1 MAPDVIDARTAID
14 ATNRRFEAAFNAG
27 DPARAAR
34 EVYTADARVLPPDAP
49 MVRGRDAIAAFWV
62 AAAEHLRAERLA
74 LSTLELELAG
84 DTAHEIGQAA
94 ITVAGG
100 ATAHAKFVVV
110 WKLEAGDW
118 RWHIDIWNMGV

>member
-1 MAPDVIDARTAID
+1 MAPDVIDARAAID

-27 DPARAAR
+27 DPARAAQ

-49 MVRGRDAIAAFWV
+49 MVRGRDAIVAFWV
-62 AAAEHLRAERLA
+62 AAVEHLRAEHVA
-74 LSTLELELAG
+74 LSTVELDVTG
-84 DTAHEIGQAA
+84 DTAHEIGEAV

-100 ATAHAKFVVV
+100 GKAQAKFVVV
-110 WKLEAGDW
+110 WKHEAGQW